1 MTKPQAPNPDGLNKF
16 GNGKGMKVVTKPIAK
31 KRGAS
36 VDRTE
41 VISLNRK
48 KYFDTSSVPLS
59 KVGEMVDP
67 NKPLTEKAKLFVKF
81 WAQGESISSAAA
93 RAGYGDGATYAYRL
107 VRYPQA
113 IALYNEEK
121 RLYEEASQMT
131 RKKVMDGLLEGIEMA
146 KLISEPASMISGWRE
161 VGKMCGYYEPVKVR
175 LTTQAGDALLDR
187 MDRLSDAEL
196 LKLIQDGSMQALP
209 AALNAIS
216 MGQDDVL

>member
-1 MTKPQAPNPDGLNKF
+1 MTKPQAPKPDGLNKF